1 MRAYLAGAI
10 EHAPDRGKAWRDEMS
25 FFLREQL
32 HHSCY
37 NPLIEEAKYLGP
49 EELATFRRYKATDL
63 GRFRSLVR
71 RLIDGDLNA
80 LNSNIDYVICYWD
93 SYAVQGGG
101 TYGELTFAYWK
112 KIPVYMVTDQPLAT
126 ISSWILGCTT
136 QIFSTLNDLKDFL
149 LKKYKN

>member
-10 EHAPDRGKAWRDEMS
+10 EHSPDRGKAWRDEMN
-25 FFLREQL
+25 FFLQEQL

-37 NPLIEEAKYLGP
+37 NPLIEESKYLSL
-49 EELATFRRYKATDL
+49 EELATFRSYKATDIEL
-63 GRFRSLVR
+63 FRSLVR

-93 SYAVQGGG
+93 KYAIKGGG

-112 KIPVYMVTDQPLAT
+112 KIPVYMVTDLPLAT

-136 QIFSTLNDLKDFL
+136 QIFSTLDDLKDFL